1 MINFFKKIR
10 KKLLSK
16 NKFSNYLIYAIGEI
30 ILVVIGILIALQI
43 NNWNEYKKKERF
55 ELSLLKEMK
64 KNLKA
69 DIKDIEVNIKYNERS
84 IKSANIILS
93 SFENNIPFNDSLNKH
108 YGKVPMVPKFLMSEN
123 AYNSMNNEGIRIIK
137 NDSLR
142 DVITFHYESHTSFL
156 KEWNNSEWKTQM
168 QDHRTLYRKF
178 FKKFDFWADLVPD
191 NYEEL
196 RKNKE
201 YINYLHNRI
210 GWLKPT
216 IRMYRGVIKSS
227 EQLINLIDIELQKRE
242 NK

>member
-16 NKFSNYLIYAIGEI
+16 NKLSSYLIYAIGEI
-30 ILVVIGILIALQI
+30 VLVVIGILIALQI
-43 NNWNEYKKKERF
+43 NNWNEYKKKEQF

-69 DIKDIEVNIKYNERS
+69 DIKDIDINIKYIERS
-84 IKSANIILS
+84 IKSTKIILR

-108 YGKVPMVPKFLMSEN
+108 YGKVPMVPRFLMSEN

-142 DVITFHYESHTSFL
+142 DVITYHYEAKSSFL
-156 KEWNNSEWKTQM
+156 KEWNNAEWKTQM
-168 QDHRTLYRKF
+168 QDHRTLYRNF
-178 FKKFDFWADLVPD
+178 FKKFNFWGDLVPD

-196 RKNKE
+196 SKNKE
-201 YINYLHNRI
+201 YINYLNNRI

-216 IRMYRGVIKSS
+216 KGIYKGVIKSS
-227 EQLINLIDIELQKRE
+227 EKLINFIDVELKNRE
-242 NK
+242 D